1 MMKDYRAY
9 LLDLDGVVY
18 RGAALLPG
26 AQDFIAWLEATGR
39 DYRYLTNNSMQS
51 PANVAA
57 RLCALG
63 IPTPDA
69 RVVTASEAAV
79 ALLAERWPGQGVW
92 VVGMAPLRQ
101 MAAAAG
107 LRVLNL
113 THSDRPDDP
122 AAGPETARAVLVGL
136 HRTLVYADLQAATRA
151 VLAGAELWGVN
162 RDPQLPM
169 EDGFDPGC
177 GAILAALEVATGMR
191 GTIVGKPGPAM
202 LLTTLHAMGADPATA
217 VMVGD
222 GLAMDIAAGQAAGI
236 DTILLLSGLTDAAHA
251 AAADPPPT
259 VILRDL
265 AALLDAARG

>member
-1 MMKDYRAY
+1 MKDYRTY

-26 AQDFIAWLEATGR
+26 ARDFIAWLEATGR

-51 PANVAA
+51 PAHVAA
-57 RLCALG
+57 RLRDLG
-63 IPTPDA
+63 IATPEA
-69 RVVTASEAAV
+69 RVVTASQAAV
-79 ALLAERWPGQGVW
+79 ATLAERFPGQPIW
-92 VVGMAPLRQ
+92 VVGLPALRAL
-101 MAAAAG
+101 AAATG

-113 THSDRPDDP
+113 AQSDAPDDL
-122 AAGPETARAVLVGL
+122 AAGPTTARAVLVGL
-136 HRTLVYADLQAATRA
+136 HRTLTYADLHAATRA

-177 GAILAALEVATGMR
+177 GAILAALEVATGTR
-191 GTIVGKPGPAM
+191 GHIVGKPAPAI
-202 LLTTLHAMGADPATA
+202 LLATMHAMGADPATT

-236 DTILLLSGLTDAAHA
+236 DTILVLSGLTDAAQA
-251 AAADPPPT
+251 AIAEPPPT
-259 VILRDL
+259 LVLRDL
-265 AALLDAARG
+265 ADLLERARG

>member
-1 MMKDYRAY
+1 MMKDYRSY

-26 AQDFIAWLEATGR
+26 ARDFIAWLEATGR

-51 PANVAA
+51 PADVAT
-57 RLCALG
+57 RLRSLG
-63 IPTPDA
+63 IPTPEA
-69 RVVTASEAAV
+69 RVVTASQAAV
-79 ALLAERWPGQGVW
+79 ALFAERWPGQPIW
-92 VVGMAPLRQ
+92 VVGLPSLRQ

-113 THSDRPDDP
+113 TEGAAPDDP
-122 AAGPETARAVLVGL
+122 DAGPTTARAVLVGL
-136 HRTLVYADLQAATRA
+136 HRSLIYADLQAATRA

-177 GAILAALEVATGMR
+177 GAILAALEVATGHR
-191 GTIVGKPGPAM
+191 ANIVGKPAPAM

-236 DTILLLSGLTDAAHA
+236 DTILLLSGLTDAAQA
-251 AAADPPPT
+251 AVAVQPPT
-259 VILRDL
+259 LIFRDL
-265 AALLDAARG
+265 ADLLHSARG